1 MLFLVIFECGLPTN
15 YVVKQATGQCVSFR
29 IQSSVGYAHGALNA
43 LTDWVFPIL
52 AIQFLV
58 RTKFSIMAKV
68 SCCAILLLAV
78 IGSIASIVRTIYIPK
93 LGPGGNIYSRSES
106 PLIWT
111 LVEGALGI
119 IAASLATLRPLF
131 QRCSSRT
138 KEVLQSK
145 STSERS
151 STRLGKS
158 SLSSTLNCFG
168 STRPVLA
175 ESPQESEIEKCD
187 TPADSEFGNSP
198 KTTTTRQLHLGIL
211 SSVATETE
219 LNTKIMGKTGT
230 MVWSTRSAL

>member
-1 MLFLVIFECGLPTN
+1 MLFLVIFECGLPGN
-15 YVVKQATGQCVSFR
+15 YVIKQATGKCVSFR
-29 IQSSVGYAHGALNA
+29 IQSCMGYAHGALNA

-58 RTKFSIMAKV
+58 RTKLSAMAKV
-68 SCCAILLLAV
+68 SCCGILLLAV
-78 IGSIASIVRTIYIPK
+78 IGSVASIVRTVYIPE
-93 LGPGGNIYSRSES
+93 LGPSGNIYSRSEL

-138 KEVLQSK
+138 KEALQDK
-145 STSERS
+145 STGDRS
-151 STRLGKS
+151 TNKLGKS

-168 STRPVLA
+168 SNRPVLA
-175 ESPQESEIEKCD
+175 ASPQESEVEKCD
-187 TPADSEFGNSP
+187 SADLESENHP
-198 KTTTTRQLHLGIL
+198 KTTTRQLHLGIL

-219 LNTKIMGKTGT
+219 ADTRIMDKTRT
-230 MVWSTRSAL
+230 MIWGTRSAL